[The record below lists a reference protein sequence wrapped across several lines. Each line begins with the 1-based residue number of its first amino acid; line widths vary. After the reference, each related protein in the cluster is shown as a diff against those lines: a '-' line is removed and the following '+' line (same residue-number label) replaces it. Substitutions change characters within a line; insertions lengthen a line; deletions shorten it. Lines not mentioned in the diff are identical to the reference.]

1 MEIAENT
8 IIVALDVPT
17 TMIVSVQEE
26 MMNLVVVT
34 MMDHGD
40 AVAAEEEGLDLL
52 VEDMVLEEDTTMITI
67 MDQEEGDMDLE
78 MMAMEEEEIEAL
90 TEIVGLEIRTE
101 RLLLKD
107 RDLIFKKDL
116 FL

>member
-1 MEIAENT
+1 MEIAENP

-17 TMIVSVQEE
+17 TMIVTVQEE
-26 MMNLVVVT
+26 MNLVAVT
-34 MMDHGD
+34 MMDLGD
-40 AVAAEEEGLDLL
+40 AVAAEEEALDLL
-52 VEDMVLEEDTTMITI
+52 VEDMVLEEDTIMITI
-67 MDQEEGDMDLE
+67 MDQEEEEDMVLA
-78 MMAMEEEEIEAL
+78 MMGMEEEEIEAL

-107 RDLIFKKDL
+107 RDLIFKKEL

>member
-1 MEIAENT
+1 
-8 IIVALDVPT
+8 VALDVPT

-26 MMNLVVVT
+26 MNLVVVT

-40 AVAAEEEGLDLL
+40 AVAAEEEALDLL

-67 MDQEEGDMDLE
+67 MDQEEEDMDLV
-78 MMAMEEEEIEAL
+78 MMAMEEEEIVA
-90 TEIVGLEIRTE
+90 LEIQTE

-107 RDLIFKKDL
+107 RDLIFKRDL